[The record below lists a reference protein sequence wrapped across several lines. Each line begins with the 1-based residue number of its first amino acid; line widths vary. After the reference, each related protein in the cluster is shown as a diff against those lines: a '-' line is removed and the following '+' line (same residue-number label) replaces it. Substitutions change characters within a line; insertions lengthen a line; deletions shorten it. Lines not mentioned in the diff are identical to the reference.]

1 MGKGTTRLEE
11 FGVGTVYWQLVATG
25 PGKTRR
31 RTDRTD
37 GYNRGEALSEFQT
50 GNIHIL
56 K

>member
-31 RTDRTD
+31 RTDHT
-37 GYNRGEALSEFQT
+37 GACIRGEALSEFQT
-50 GNIHIL
+50 GNFHIL